1 MLRTAHPTTKVMRRN
16 ITTWCGKGNAAMFIS
31 VLRGNIR
38 VSLSAPRFTSASRFE
53 PLEVEARFV
62 QRVSQAYNALM
73 KSKPPRRDALICAA
87 SVAASAALPVAAPA
101 PKPAWLVAA
110 EADLRVDPYLA
121 FNCFGPNMVL
131 SLL

>member
-1 MLRTAHPTTKVMRRN
+1 
-16 ITTWCGKGNAAMFIS
+16 MFIS

-38 VSLSAPRFTSASRFE
+38 VSLSAPRFASASRFE

-73 KSKPPRRDALICAA
+73 KSKPTRRDALICAP

-110 EADLRVDPYLA
+110 EVDLRVDPYLA
-121 FNCFGPNMVL
+121 LNFQHGTEL
-131 SLL
+131 AESRSRTRRRRHRR